1 VADHCVLSN
10 FRGQFAGE
18 KMSEEIDPIEDRYS
32 AVHEAGHAIAAIL
45 LDLGL
50 LKVSIGKR
58 RLPGGMLIGGD
69 FKWSGVTLP
78 DLAGKGD
85 LAIPL
90 ITLYLAGPVAE
101 MKINPKAFNPAA
113 PSDDFLQAL
122 KMAKYASGEDFD
134 FGGGHHEVRT
144 TQRAQLVL
152 YQKGRDAAG
161 VLLDEHWPMIEALA
175 DLLQVRRSMSGS
187 EVEDFMRDRDRPD
200 HTGSE
205 GDPGG

>member
-1 VADHCVLSN
+1 V
-10 FRGQFAGE
+10 G
-18 KMSEEIDPIEDRYS
+18 EEIDPIEDRYS
-32 AVHEAGHAIAAIL
+32 AIHEAGHAVAAIV

-50 LKVSIGKR
+50 LEVSVGKR

-69 FKWSGVTLP
+69 FKWAGVTLP

-85 LAIPL
+85 LAIPP

-101 MKINPKAFNPAA
+101 MKVNPKAFNPAA

-122 KMAKYASGEDFD
+122 KMAEYASGEDFD
-134 FGGGHHEVRT
+134 LGGGHHEVRA

-161 VLLDEHWPMIEALA
+161 ALVDEHWPTIEALA
-175 DLLQVRRSMSGS
+175 DLLQSRRSMTGG
-187 EVEDFMRDRDRPD
+187 EVTEFVRNRDRPD
-200 HTGSE
+200 Q
-205 GDPGG
+205 GD